1 MSVKIEH
8 IIECQ
13 HQFNLLRQK
22 ISQLNHYLLEKQAD
36 IKAYCYQIGQLN
48 PAKKTSPI
56 IQSAGL
62 DLTTAAYL
70 HFKLDAGDI
79 VKHVVR
85 YPGLVSINKPDVF
98 ASIEEKLVDINQ
110 LKTQLSEYIT
120 RYGKP
125 NEFKTTKGDLQY
137 VRNDLIYKALPM
149 VNHGMLKRHIV
160 SYAEPM
166 INASFGWN
174 VDFNHET
181 ITDIEAYKTKLYG
194 RINNPPD
201 LTSAKE
207 WQLSIEQVLNKI
219 DRLADAGILIKNIR
233 PKPVEPKMYVAF
245 EQRKITIRPRL
256 PIIAL
261 GQGGHVNLK
270 TALKTP
276 KPHPLEIKNSSKFD
290 YQRLSPFL
298 YLYACREK

>member
-1 MSVKIEH
+1 MSVQIQH

-13 HQFNLLRQK
+13 NKFRELTQK
-22 ISQLNHYLLEKQAD
+22 IKQLNQYLQQNHEY

-48 PAKKTSPI
+48 PTQKTSPI

-62 DLTTAAYL
+62 DLSKAAYL

-85 YPGLVSINKPDVF
+85 YPGLISINHPDVF
-98 ASIEEKLVDINQ
+98 TQIEEKLVTINK
-110 LKTQLSEYIT
+110 LKTELSEYIS

-160 SYAEPM
+160 SYSEPM
-166 INASFGWN
+166 LNASFGWN

-181 ITDIEAYKTKLYG
+181 IDDIDAYKTKLHG
-194 RINNPPD
+194 RMNHPPD
-201 LTSAKE
+201 LTSAQE
-207 WQLSIEQVLNKI
+207 WQLSIETVLNKI
-219 DRLADAGILIKNIR
+219 DRLVDAGILLKNIR

-261 GQGGHVNLK
+261 GHGEHVNLK
-270 TALKTP
+270 TELKTP
-276 KPHPLEIKNSSKFD
+276 KPHPLQIKNSSKFD

-298 YLYACREK
+298 YLYACRKK